1 MLRAKYSEYSH
12 RLEQCDEAWRRLSHP
27 DNAGLCW
34 AEALAHS
41 GRRPSP
47 ERRSFAGGTMN
58 NRLVVFRLLV
68 RASEQVGQVHR
79 LCRGVGRSVQAE
91 LQFECSCPRP
101 TSAAIQLSGLL
112 VRCSEHTSCCRP
124 GALSRL

>member
-1 MLRAKYSEYSH
+1 MLRAKYSEYSHTDSH

-58 NRLVVFRLLV
+58 IGSLSFASSFVRVSRL
-68 RASEQVGQVHR
+68 
-79 LCRGVGRSVQAE
+79 GRSTDSAE
-91 LQFECSCPRP
+91 
-101 TSAAIQLSGLL
+101 A
-112 VRCSEHTSCCRP
+112 
-124 GALSRL
+124 

>member
-58 NRLVVFRLLV
+58 IGSLSFASSFVRVSRLGRL
-68 RASEQVGQVHR
+68 
-79 LCRGVGRSVQAE
+79 GRSTDSAE
-91 LQFECSCPRP
+91 
-101 TSAAIQLSGLL
+101 A
-112 VRCSEHTSCCRP
+112 
-124 GALSRL
+124 